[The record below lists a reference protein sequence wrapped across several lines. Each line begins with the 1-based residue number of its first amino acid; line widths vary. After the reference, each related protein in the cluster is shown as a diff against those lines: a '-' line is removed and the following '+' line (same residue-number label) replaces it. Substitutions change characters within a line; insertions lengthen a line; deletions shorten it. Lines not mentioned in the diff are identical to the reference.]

1 MEDETTRKKIATK
14 YNKAIDSCKRINYN
28 CKHATKQLK
37 GVRKMGGPRIR
48 MRTIEETANYF
59 KQIDPDTAI
68 TKNCLRS
75 LVKENEIPAAMIGT
89 KYLLSLE
96 AVEDYFIR
104 HAIGENF
111 CTGKQDS
118 GEYQKKT
125 RTTRI

>member
-1 MEDETTRKKIATK
+1 MMLLAIAKETIIIA
-14 YNKAIDSCKRINYN
+14 DM
-28 CKHATKQLK
+28 KQNNSK
-37 GVRKMGGPRIR
+37 GAGKMGTPRIR

-111 CTGKQDS
+111 CTGQQDNE
-118 GEYQKKT
+118 GCQRKT